1 MAGDGPRRKAD
12 EKNVTSKERVTAVLE
27 GRAPDRVP
35 YAEFAVDFDTVE
47 RIIGHETYLR
57 AKARSQIAFW
67 EGRGDEVAESWR
79 RDHIE
84 LHRRLD
90 LDIVTFPMATWEM
103 PPESDDP
110 PPRRVDPTTWED
122 KHGRVWKLSDI
133 THDITCVRDPVRD
146 AHVFTAAEFEREPR
160 PARRDER
167 SWRTLDAVIQEL
179 KREKF
184 ICGPSG
190 GSIGIVLLGGMERGL
205 LEIGE
210 NPGVVRAATAL
221 LVREQNL
228 ADEVMIH
235 PDSDAV
241 LWAEDLG
248 YGKGPLI
255 SPAAFRRL
263 FLEANKERARN
274 VKGRFGKKI
283 LKHCCGNINA
293 LMDDFIAI
301 GYDAY
306 QSIQPTAGM
315 DICALKKSHGDR
327 ITLWGGVAVENLVG
341 GTPEDARRD
350 VRRSMA
356 CAKPGGRFILGSS
369 HSVAVG
375 TEYDNYMAML
385 DEYQKLC
392 QY

>member
-1 MAGDGPRRKAD
+1 M
-12 EKNVTSKERVTAVLE
+12 TSKERVFAALE
-27 GRAPDRVP
+27 GRIPDRVP
-35 YAEFAVDFDTVE
+35 YGEFAVDFDTVE
-47 RIIGHETYLR
+47 KIIGHETYLR
-57 AKARSQIAFW
+57 AKAKSQIAFW
-67 EGRGDEVAESWR
+67 EGRDDEVAESWLK
-79 RDHIE
+79 DHIE
-84 LHRRLD
+84 LHRRLEI
-90 LDIVTFPMATWEM
+90 DILTFPMATWEM
-103 PPESDDP
+103 PPKTDDP
-110 PPRRVDPTTWED
+110 PPRRIDPTMWED
-122 KHGRVWKLSDI
+122 KYGRVYKLSEI

-146 AHVFTAAEFEREPR
+146 ARVFTAAEFRREPG
-160 PARRDER
+160 PALRDER
-167 SWRTLDAVIQEL
+167 SWKILDAVIRRF
-179 KREKF
+179 KGEKF

-210 NPGVVRAATAL
+210 NPEAVRAATAF
-221 LVREQNL
+221 LVRQQNL

-255 SPAAFRRL
+255 SPAMFRDL
-263 FLEANKERARN
+263 FLQANKARVRN
-274 VKGRFGKKI
+274 VKEKFGKKI
-283 LKHCCGNINA
+283 MKHCCGNINA
-293 LMDDFIAI
+293 LMDDFVKI

-315 DICALKKSHGDR
+315 DICALKKTYGAK

-341 GTPEDARRD
+341 GTPEAVRED
-350 VRRSMA
+350 VRRAMA

-375 TEYDNYMAML
+375 TRYENYMAML
-385 DEYQKLC
+385 DEYRKLC
-392 QY
+392 EY

>member
-1 MAGDGPRRKAD
+1 MGGDGSHRKAAK
-12 EKNVTSKERVTAVLE
+12 EQVTAKERVREALE
-27 GRAPDRVP
+27 GRIPDRVP
-35 YAEFAVDFDTVE
+35 YGEFAVDFDTVGK
-47 RIIGHETYLR
+47 IIGHETYLR
-57 AKARSQIAFW
+57 AKAKSQIAFW
-67 EGRGDEVAESWR
+67 EGRHEEVAESWR
-79 RDHIE
+79 KDHIE
-84 LHRRLD
+84 LHRRLE

-103 PPESDDP
+103 PAETDDP

-122 KHGRVWKLSDI
+122 KSGRVFKLSEI

-146 AHVFTAAEFEREPR
+146 ARIFTAAEFLKEPDR
-160 PARRDER
+160 PRRDER
-167 SWRTLDAVIQEL
+167 SWKILDAVIREF
-179 KREKF
+179 KAEKF

-210 NPGVVRAATAL
+210 NPDVVRAATAF
-221 LVREQNL
+221 LVKQQNL
-228 ADEVMIH
+228 ADAVLIH

-255 SPAAFRRL
+255 SPAAFRTL
-263 FLEANKERARN
+263 FLEANKARARN
-274 VKGRFGKKI
+274 VKQKYAKKI

-293 LMDDFIAI
+293 LMDDFVEI

-315 DICALKKSHGDR
+315 DICDLKKKYGQK
-327 ITLWGGVAVENLVG
+327 IALWGGVAVENLVG
-341 GTPEDARRD
+341 GTPEDIRRD

-375 TEYDNYMAML
+375 TKYDNYMAML
-385 DEYQKLC
+385 DEFRKLC
-392 QY
+392 KY

>member
-1 MAGDGPRRKAD
+1 M
-12 EKNVTSKERVTAVLE
+12 TSKERVFATLE
-27 GRAPDRVP
+27 GRIPDRVP
-35 YAEFAVDFDTVE
+35 YGEFAVDFDTVE
-47 RIIGHETYLR
+47 KIIGHETYLR
-57 AKARSQIAFW
+57 AKAKSQIAFW
-67 EGRGDEVAESWR
+67 EGRDDEVAESWR
-79 RDHIE
+79 KDHIE
-84 LHRRLD
+84 LHRRLE

-103 PPESDDP
+103 PLETDDP
-110 PPRRVDPTTWED
+110 PPRRIDPTTWED
-122 KHGRVWKLSDI
+122 KYGRLYKLSEI

-146 AHVFTAAEFEREPR
+146 VRVFTAAEFQREPG
-160 PARRDER
+160 PPLRDER
-167 SWRTLDAVIQEL
+167 SWKILDAVIREF
-179 KREKF
+179 KSEKF

-205 LEIGE
+205 LELGE
-210 NPGVVRAATAL
+210 NPEAVRAATAFL
-221 LVREQNL
+221 IRQQNL

-255 SPAAFRRL
+255 SPAMFRDF
-263 FLEANKERARN
+263 FLEANTARVRN
-274 VKGRFGKKI
+274 VKENFGKKI
-283 LKHCCGNINA
+283 MKHCCGNINA
-293 LMDDFIAI
+293 LMDDFVEI

-315 DICALKKSHGDR
+315 DLCVLKKTYGGR

-341 GTPEDARRD
+341 GTPDDARQD
-350 VRRSMA
+350 VRRAMA

-375 TEYDNYMAML
+375 TKYENYMAML
-385 DEYQKLC
+385 DEYRKLC
-392 QY
+392 EY